1 MISAAEEGE
10 SYAREGKSYL
20 NVRIWAVIGT
30 IDSFERTLEL
40 FGLQGMQ
47 RVVINVGAWVEEIK
61 LHRKKL
67 RMGLHLLLKWPV
79 SKIPLLRASVLTYM
93 DIIPLSRKNT
103 AAEFP
108 KL

>member
-1 MISAAEEGE
+1 MISTAEEGE

-20 NVRIWAVIGT
+20 NVRIWAVIGA

-40 FGLQGMQ
+40 FGLQGLQ
-47 RVVINVGAWVEEIK
+47 RGVINVGEWVEEIK

-67 RMGLHLLLKWPV
+67 RMGLHLRLKWPV
-79 SKIPLLRASVLTYM
+79 SKSPLLGASVLTYV
-93 DIIPLSRKNT
+93 DVISLSRKNT
-103 AAEFP
+103 AALFP